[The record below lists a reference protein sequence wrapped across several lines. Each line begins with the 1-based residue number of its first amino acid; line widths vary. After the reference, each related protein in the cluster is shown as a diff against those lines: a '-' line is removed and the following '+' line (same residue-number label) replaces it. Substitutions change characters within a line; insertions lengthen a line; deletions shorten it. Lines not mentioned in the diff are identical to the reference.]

1 MNNPNYYWSVTATG
15 SKYCENGPVQ
25 KSTKIIQARNKD
37 MAIEFMN
44 NYITGR
50 LKWRF
55 QADISED
62 DVVLI
67 MKEG

>member
-1 MNNPNYYWSVTATG
+1 LIFDANALYL
-15 SKYCENGPVQ
+15 YCKLITTKDGPVQ

-44 NYITGR
+44 TYITR
-50 LKWRF
+50 KLKWKF

-62 DVVLI
+62 DVFLL

>member
-1 MNNPNYYWSVTATG
+1 MTSTYYYWSVTATG
-15 SKYCENGPVQ
+15 VRYCEDGPIQ

-44 NYITGR
+44 IYISKK
-50 LKWRF
+50 LKWKF
-55 QADISED
+55 PAEISED

-67 MKEG
+67 MKEV